1 MKRQPTVSQI
11 ENAFQPAK
19 EIDVPNRFAGRD
31 QSVIDCYYA
40 LAAQGAN
47 LAIVGNRGIGKSSLA
62 RQVICMAAG
71 DNTLIEKRLDRPDFE
86 RHDFLTMYFACGDD
100 AVKTSDDLLERLLT
114 SSDCLGD
121 WIYDIPTART
131 EVEAY
136 QPKVSVGFASLG
148 AERRTESGAQKAIAH
163 HSIDTVFTNV
173 VRELAKQ
180 RIAKHGILIV
190 VDEFDRIGDPTGF
203 ASFLKSL
210 ATNVPAVKFCLV
222 GVAQDIK
229 ELMKE
234 HESTDRLFAGSIVSL
249 AAMTEDEL
257 AEIVRTAE
265 GAIDNYVIF
274 DVGATKR
281 LAALA
286 QGHPYMVHLVGKFAL
301 RHAFE
306 AKASV
311 ITSKDVDSSLEG
323 IAERR
328 ADPVLE
334 GRYQKAV
341 ASSQQRESVLR
352 ALASKISRDGE
363 VWTTEAY
370 KVALDDDVDNSS
382 QYVGQLVTPE
392 YGAEIEK
399 IRERFYR
406 FKDSLFAAYVNARP
420 RQFSKDRA
428 AQETEFL
435 FPPDDL

>member
-1 MKRQPTVSQI
+1 MKHQPTLSQI

-19 EIDVPNRFAGRD
+19 EIDAPDRFAGRQ

-40 LAAQGAN
+40 LATQGAS

-62 RQVICMAAG
+62 RQVIRMATG
-71 DNTLIEKRLDRPDFE
+71 DNTLIEKSLDHRVLE
-86 RHDFLTMYFACGDD
+86 RHDFLAMYFACGD
-100 AVKTSDDLLERLLT
+100 AVRTSDDLLERLLT
-114 SSDCLGD
+114 SSNCLRD

-131 EVEAY
+131 EVEGY
-136 QPKVSVGFASLG
+136 QPKLSVGFASLGASLG
-148 AERRTESGAQKAIAH
+148 AERRTESGAQKAIAQ

-173 VRELAKQ
+173 VRELANQ
-180 RIAKHGILIV
+180 GIAKHGILIV

-229 ELMKE
+229 ELMQE
-234 HESTDRLFAGSIVSL
+234 HESTDRLFAGSIVRL
-249 AAMTEDEL
+249 AAMTDDEL

-265 GAIDNYVIF
+265 AEIDRYLTF
-274 DVGATKR
+274 DQGATER

-286 QGHPYMVHLVGKFAL
+286 QGHPYMVHLVGKYAL
-301 RHAFE
+301 RHAFQT
-306 AKASV
+306 KVSV
-311 ITSKDVDSSLEG
+311 ITSSDVDLTLEG
-323 IAERR
+323 IAERG

-341 ASSQQRESVLR
+341 ASSPQRESVLR
-352 ALASKISRDGE
+352 ALGSKISRDGE

-420 RQFSKDRA
+420 RQFSKSRA
-428 AQETEFL
+428 SEAN
-435 FPPDDL
+435 